1 MRPKRSLLAVAIL
14 ALFTVIPAA
23 AQAPPGPEAGNDR
36 SHGVARVSFIHGDV
50 TMQRGDSGDFSS
62 VSLNTPLMAG
72 DKVATGEASR
82 TELQLDYANILRLDQ
97 NAQASIATMENNR
110 IQVQVS
116 QGPQD
121 RSPHTISQGSHQAE

>member
-1 MRPKRSLLAVAIL
+1 MRWPMKTKKLAWLAIPVL
-14 ALFTVIPAA
+14 AGFAAISAA
-23 AQAPPGPEAGNDR
+23 AQAPPGPEPASTPGSTGSANDN

-62 VSLNTPLMAG
+62 VALNTPIMTG

-97 NAQASIATMENNR
+97 NAQASI
-110 IQVQVS
+110 
-116 QGPQD
+116 
-121 RSPHTISQGSHQAE
+121 